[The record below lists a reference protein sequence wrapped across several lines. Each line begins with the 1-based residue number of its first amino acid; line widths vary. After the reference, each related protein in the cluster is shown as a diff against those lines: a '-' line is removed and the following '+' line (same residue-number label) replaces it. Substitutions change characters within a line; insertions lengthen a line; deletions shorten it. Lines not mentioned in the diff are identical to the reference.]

1 MNPSIIAALVR
12 HILTAV
18 GGGLVVRYGIDGAT
32 FDAIVGGASATAGLV
47 WSIMDKRKRGSGN
60 PSF

>member
-18 GGGLVVRYGIDGAT
+18 GGGFVVRYGIDGAT

-47 WSIMDKRKRGSGN
+47 WSIMDKRKRDSGN